1 MTNTKNTK
9 KWLVLSVA
17 TTALLLI
24 PRRSSRKANIK
35 TADSD
40 ATVSKSS
47 GVEIDPMNEP
57 SKQNLVIK
65 K

>member
-24 PRRSSRKANIK
+24 PRRSSRKVNIR

-40 ATVSKSS
+40 DTVSKSS
-47 GVEIDPMNEP
+47 SVEVNPMNEP
-57 SKQNLVIK
+57 SNQKIEA
-65 K
+65 